1 MEIANKYLFHW
12 TIPKLWIFKKYFNN
26 HQEGDMKTIQEF

>member
-12 TIPKLWIFKKYFNN
+12 TIPKLWIFKKYFNK